1 MPVVERRPSADCDA
15 CTSSSSGVESTRA
28 KRFDYALGVLVEGTT
43 AIAPYLAPAGR
54 LFFAI
59 HGSAFDAVAGLR
71 LSIARSLE
79 NEVSVNAER
88 GAYFTYTAG
97 RAEGCLGPSLVG
109 ARFGIE
115 GCAVFDAGALHGE
128 GYGVEPPDEE
138 TRLWVNLGALGR
150 FGYSLT
156 GHLALVAETGLIVPL
171 TRYRYEVHGPDAL
184 VFRPP
189 PLALSLGGGIA
200 LELE

>member
-1 MPVVERRPSADCDA
+1 VPTAPRPPADCDA
-15 CTSSSSGVESTRA
+15 CATSSSRVERSRG
-28 KRFDYALGVLVEGTT
+28 KPLDFALGVLVEGTT

-54 LFFAI
+54 FFFAI

-71 LSIARSLE
+71 LSVARSLE
-79 NEVSVNAER
+79 NEVSVDAER

-97 RAEGCLGPSLVG
+97 RAEGCVGPSLTG

-115 GCAVFDAGALHGE
+115 SCAVFDAGALHGE
-128 GYGVEPPDEE
+128 GYGVTPPDEE
-138 TRLWVNLGALGR
+138 TRLWLDLGALGR

-156 GHLALVAETGLIVPL
+156 RHLALVAETGLIVPL
-171 TRYRYEVHGPDAL
+171 TRYRYELHGPDAL
-184 VFRPP
+184 VFQPP